1 MKYKTRNELLIEKMN
16 NYELYLKKL
25 SQHNPEL
32 AKVEAKQA
40 LIRTGIIDKDCKLKP
55 PYNGEKVHE
64 DDFERGPRK
73 ILKK

>member
-16 NYELYLKKL
+16 NYKLYLKKL

-40 LIRTGIIDKDCKLKP
+40 LIRTGIIDNNGKLKS
-55 PYNGEKVHE
+55 PYNGKKVNS

>member
-25 SQHNPEL
+25 SQHNPEQ
-32 AKVEAKQA
+32 AKVEAKDA
-40 LIRTGIIDKDCKLKP
+40 LIRIGIINNNGKLKP

-64 DDFERGPRK
+64 DDFERGPKK
-73 ILKK
+73 IMKI

>member
-1 MKYKTRNELLIEKMN
+1 MKNKNRNELLIEQMN
-16 NYELYLKKL
+16 NYKLYLIKI
-25 SQHNPEL
+25 SQDNPER

-40 LIRTGIIDKDCKLKP
+40 LIRIGIIDKDCKLKS
-55 PYNGEKVHE
+55 PYNGEKVNS